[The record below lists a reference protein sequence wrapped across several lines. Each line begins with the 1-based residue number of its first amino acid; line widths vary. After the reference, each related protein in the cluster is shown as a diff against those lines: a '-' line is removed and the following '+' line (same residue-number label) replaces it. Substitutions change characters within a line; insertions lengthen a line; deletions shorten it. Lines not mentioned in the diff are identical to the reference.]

1 MNIYVG
7 TLSREVTE
15 EDLGQ
20 AFEVFG
26 QVSSIAIIKDRST
39 GISKGFGCVEMP
51 AQPEAQAAID
61 SLNGTELKGSALKVS
76 EARRPFD
83 KVEHALV
90 ASSEILLEPVE
101 DLGNV

>member
-7 TLSREVTE
+7 NLSREVTE

-39 GISKGFGCVEMP
+39 GISKGFGFVEMP
-51 AQPEAQAAID
+51 TQPEAQAAID

-76 EARRPFD
+76 EARPRPESGGRRRGKGRF
-83 KVEHALV
+83 E
-90 ASSEILLEPVE
+90 
-101 DLGNV
+101 